1 MLAAKPLTSPVIPPP
16 IEIKQSSLEKF
27 LLNSVS
33 SILFIIG
40 KFLLVSLALKKQ
52 IKTSFFFRD
61 FFISVINFFGTF
73 LSTTIRHLLNDKE
86 FCLFI

>member
-1 MLAAKPLTSPVIPPP
+1 M
-16 IEIKQSSLEKF
+16 
-27 LLNSVS
+27 
-33 SILFIIG
+33 IG

-73 LSTTIRHLLNDKE
+73 LSTTRRHLLNDKE